1 MKLQSTFT
9 FLLVVTLMVFN
20 CPTSSVAQ
28 SVVYLDMQDPAN
40 QGYFGKWEAQ
50 VNARNLPVPSET
62 NKTDAGLYNGTS
74 FYYERSQ
81 EEGLEVFTSAIIGKK
96 ALRSTLAD
104 GRAYNGGT
112 YDRAELNLNGKPG
125 GNFKVGHLMEVV
137 WSGYFETAIPTVSE
151 FVAAMQ
157 LHGHDVA
164 SPANG
169 IYIHGNMV
177 SFRDRL
183 VTGWHDFMSVTEMV
197 NKLVSFR
204 MTINCNDANGY
215 LKFEYK
221 KEGAN
226 WITVMERTTGAT
238 KNPDGTTDNYIKL
251 AGMYDY
257 YRTLVDPSLYSRG
270 KSFCLVTTNA
280 TITDITNGQISSVEN
295 VDDNQA
301 THIQVSQDSLSFL
314 YSYSKPT
321 SVLFSIYNLQGVLI
335 QSTFVKLEGDGA
347 YSIKFAALGKRGV
360 SVLQIID
367 NEKMYSKKLLL

>member
-1 MKLQSTFT
+1 MKPQSTIL
-9 FLLVVTLMVFN
+9 FLSAVILTILF
-20 CPTSSVAQ
+20 CSASSVAQ

-81 EEGLEVFTSAIIGKK
+81 EEGLEVFSSAITGKK

-104 GRAYNGGT
+104 GRAYGGGT

-125 GNFKVGHLMEVV
+125 GNFKVGRLMEVV
-137 WSGYFETAIPTVSE
+137 WSGYFESALPTVSE

-169 IYIHGNMV
+169 VYIHGNMV

-183 VTGWHDFMSVTEMV
+183 VTGWHDFMNVSEMV
-197 NKLVSFR
+197 NKVVSFR
-204 MTINCNDANGY
+204 MTINCNDTNGY

-221 KEGAN
+221 KDGAN
-226 WITVMERTTGAT
+226 WATVLERNTGAT

-257 YRTLVDPSLYSRG
+257 YRTLVDPNLYSRA
-270 KSFCLVTTNA
+270 KSYSLVTTNA
-280 TITDITNGQISSVEN
+280 TITDITNAQVSAVEN
-295 VDDNQA
+295 VENNQA
-301 THIQVSQDSLSFL
+301 THIQLTHDSLAFL

-321 SVLFSIYNLQGVLI
+321 SVRFCIYSLQGMLL
-335 QSTFVKLEGDGA
+335 QSSSVTLEGDGA
-347 YSIKFAALGKRGV
+347 YTLRFSEPDKKAVNL
-360 SVLQIID
+360 LQIIEND
-367 NEKMYSKKLLL
+367 KMYSKKLLL

>member
-1 MKLQSTFT
+1 MKLQSTIPFLLAVILT
-9 FLLVVTLMVFN
+9 FLL
-20 CPTSSVAQ
+20 CPTSSVSQ

-81 EEGLEVFTSAIIGKK
+81 EEGLEVFTSAITGKK
-96 ALRSTLAD
+96 AFRSTLAD

-112 YDRAELNLNGKPG
+112 YDRAELNLNGKAG
-125 GNFKVGHLMEVV
+125 GNFKVGRLMEVV
-137 WSGYFETAIPTVSE
+137 WSGYFESVLPTVSE

-157 LHGHDVA
+157 LHGHDLV

-169 IYIHGNMV
+169 VYIHGNMV

-183 VTGWHDFMSVTEMV
+183 VTGWHDFMNVSEMV
-197 NKLVSFR
+197 NKVVSFR
-204 MTINCNDANGY
+204 MTINCNDTNGY
-215 LKFEYK
+215 LKFEYE

-226 WITVMERTTGAT
+226 WVTVLERSTGAT

-257 YRTLVDPSLYSRG
+257 YRTLVDPNLYSRG
-270 KSFCLVTTNA
+270 KSYSLVTTNA
-280 TITDITNGQISSVEN
+280 TITDITNAQVSAVEN
-295 VDDNQA
+295 VENNQD
-301 THIQVSQDSLSFL
+301 THIQLTHDSVAFL

-321 SVLFSIYNLQGVLI
+321 SVRFSIYSLQGMLL
-335 QSTFVKLEGDGA
+335 QSSLVTLEGAGA
-347 YSIKFAALGKRGV
+347 YTLHFSEPDKKAVNL
-360 SVLQIID
+360 LQIIEND
-367 NEKMYSKKLLL
+367 KMYSKKLLL